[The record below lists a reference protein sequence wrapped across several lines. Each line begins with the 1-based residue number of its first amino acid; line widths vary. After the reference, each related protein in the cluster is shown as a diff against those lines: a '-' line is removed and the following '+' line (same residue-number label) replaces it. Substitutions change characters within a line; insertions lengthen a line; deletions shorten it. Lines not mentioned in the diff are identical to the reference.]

1 MVIRATAVACVSLCW
16 LVSLSNGG
24 EFLPDDST
32 SFQLVPHAKPVNISF
47 LDQSR
52 FVGYDG
58 TEFVHLASYGVYT
71 RMCFITESHGP
82 ALGKGVD
89 GILGFGLLPF
99 HRSPSILKTI
109 SQRTRPHWNITQPGP
124 ILERRLFAVVAS
136 ERGGELQLGGFV
148 PEATLGNMFYA
159 PRWGSDYLYTV
170 RVMSISL
177 GARPILPLT
186 VDLQDPSAA
195 TARPLLGL
203 FDTGSSCIRLPN
215 TTGSGDEPSVY
226 EHFKRVMLDAK
237 ERGET
242 PSLFFDLDGALFEIP
257 WGTHSSSCIGPSEA
271 DVVLGVPFFVE
282 YLVLFDMSR
291 THAAHRFGIARRNPA
306 FCLLIEEEV
315 PPPYRVVAISGGA
328 NNGMQQDTYNIT
340 RVPLRSVEDKMYTM
354 TIGVGTPPQP
364 MRVLFDTGSYMLATY
379 ARLPSAGALESNV
392 QATTLV
398 DTDAAQAM
406 SLSPLRA
413 AAALVIL
420 ILLTCLAGGL
430 LFRAKWSHKV
440 THGYEKI

>member
-1 MVIRATAVACVSLCW
+1 MVMLGTSVRRYAVSTTTVVVGLLL
-16 LVSLSNGG
+16 LVCCNGG
-24 EFLPDDST
+24 EFRPSEST

-47 LDQSR
+47 LDKSM

-58 TEFVHLASYGVYT
+58 TEFIRLASYGVYT

-82 ALGKGVD
+82 SFGEGVD

-109 SQRTRPHWNITQPGP
+109 TQRTRPDWNITQPGK

-136 ERGGELQLGGFV
+136 ENGGELQLGGFV
-148 PEATLGNMFYA
+148 PEAALGSMFYA

-177 GARPILPLT
+177 GKQTILPLD
-186 VDLQDPSAA
+186 VELQDFSAE
-195 TARPLLGL
+195 ARPLLGL

-215 TTGSGDEPSVY
+215 TTGSNASGPSVY

-237 ERGET
+237 QRGET

-257 WGTHSSSCIGPSEA
+257 WGTHTSSCIGPSEN
-271 DVVLGVPFFVE
+271 DVVLGVPFFRH

-291 THAAHRFGIARRNPA
+291 KHAPHRFGIARRNPA
-306 FCLLIEEEV
+306 YVLLVEEPV
-315 PPPYRVVAISGGA
+315 PPPYRVVSERGV
-328 NNGMQQDTYNIT
+328 DVT
-340 RVPLRSVEDKMYTM
+340 RVPLKSVGNKMYVM

-364 MRVLFDTGSYMLATY
+364 MHVLFDTGSYMLATY
-379 ARLPSAGALESNV
+379 AMLPKAGALSLHV
-392 QATTLV
+392 QSTTLV
-398 DTDAAQAM
+398 DTNEAPRTFSSANTAIA
-406 SLSPLRA
+406 LSII
-413 AAALVIL
+413 ALL
-420 ILLTCLAGGL
+420 SFLAGSVL
-430 LFRAKWSHKV
+430 LRKRSQKV
-440 THGYEKI
+440 AHRYEAI